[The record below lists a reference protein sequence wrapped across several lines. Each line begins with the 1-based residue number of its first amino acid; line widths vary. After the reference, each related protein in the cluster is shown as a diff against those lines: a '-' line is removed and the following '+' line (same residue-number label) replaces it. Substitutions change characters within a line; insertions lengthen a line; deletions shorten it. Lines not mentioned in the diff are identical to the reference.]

1 MDAEVNWDAYFEN
14 IKSVCPWS
22 YADWRA
28 GLIQVVESSTPMA
41 LGNYT
46 ARIYIVD
53 IHGMDLVAYSE
64 HLNDTTEDEWLYS
77 EPEYGGNSTP
87 VSVLIQQDHHRLNE
101 IRQKRTQNLY

>member
-1 MDAEVNWDAYFEN
+1 MADWDAYFEG
-14 IKSVCPWS
+14 IKQVCPWS

-28 GLIQVVESSTPMA
+28 GLIDIVETSKPMA

-53 IHGMDLVAYSE
+53 IHGMDLVAY
-64 HLNDTTEDEWLYS
+64 HDWLNDNTEDEWLYS
-77 EPEYGGNSTP
+77 EPEYGGNSAPETI
-87 VSVLIQQDHHRLNE
+87 LIQQDHNRLNE